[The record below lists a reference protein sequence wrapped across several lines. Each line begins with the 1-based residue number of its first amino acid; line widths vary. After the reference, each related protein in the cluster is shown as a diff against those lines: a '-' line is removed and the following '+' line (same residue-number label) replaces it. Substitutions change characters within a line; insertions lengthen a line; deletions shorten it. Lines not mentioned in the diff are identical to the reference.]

1 MPRVADHE
9 ERRLQ
14 VAAAVGRVI
23 AADGLNAVTVA
34 RTAAE
39 AGISVGLVQHYF
51 RSKDEMLLFAY
62 GHVLE
67 RFEQRVTALI
77 GSAEVA
83 GTRIEH
89 MVLDALAESMPLDAE
104 RRQDWRVALAFTGR
118 AADDPRLGELKT
130 AALNRTR
137 AHLAQA
143 VVNAKECGEVAP
155 DRDEHVEAARIAA
168 YTEGLTAH
176 LYADPEGLP
185 PAAALAALA
194 DHLATVFTGVCA
206 LRDREPG
213 ERPSAR

>member
-9 ERRLQ
+9 ERRHQ
-14 VAAAVGRVI
+14 VAAAVGRLI
-23 AADGLNAVTVA
+23 AADGLGAVTVA

-77 GSAEVA
+77 GNAEAA

-89 MVLDALAESMPLDAE
+89 MVLDALAESMPLDAA
-104 RRQDWRVALAFTGR
+104 RRQDWRVALAFAGR
-118 AADDPRLGELKT
+118 AADDRRLGELRT
-130 AALNRTR
+130 AALRRTR

-143 VVNAKECGEVAP
+143 IVNAKECGEVSAEA
-155 DRDEHVEAARIAA
+155 DEHVEAARIAA

-176 LYADPEGLP
+176 LFADPEGLP
-185 PAAALAALA
+185 PANALAALA
-194 DHLATVFTGVCA
+194 DHLAGVFSGVCA

-213 ERPSAR
+213 ERPDAP